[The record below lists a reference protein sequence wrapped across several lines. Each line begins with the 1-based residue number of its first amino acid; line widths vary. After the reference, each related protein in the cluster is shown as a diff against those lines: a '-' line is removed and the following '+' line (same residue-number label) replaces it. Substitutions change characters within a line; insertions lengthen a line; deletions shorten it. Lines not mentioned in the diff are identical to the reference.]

1 MDTTSTQT
9 DKCTD
14 ADQSVLSG
22 EEEQTLT
29 RVEFADGSTDLFIS
43 FQIDPSGNWVKLEME
58 TENLTVPRERI
69 NSIVEAW

>member
-1 MDTTSTQT
+1 MDTKSTTT

-14 ADQSVLSG
+14 ANQTVLTD
-22 EEEQTLT
+22 EEEQTLI

-43 FQIDPSGNWVKLEME
+43 FEIDPSGSWVKLEME

-69 NSIVEAW
+69 NSITEAW